1 MEEVNRL
8 MKAVDG
14 LEDAVEDAVYSIN
27 LLTEILDSSPLREKA
42 SNSDNIHEK
51 NKQEFRDFIKR
62 KARR

>member
-8 MKAVDG
+8 VKALDE
-14 LEDAVEDAVYSIN
+14 LEDAVEDATYSIN
-27 LLTEILDSSPLREKA
+27 LLTEIYDGSPLREKA

>member
-8 MKAVDG
+8 VKALDE
-14 LEDAVEDAVYSIN
+14 LEDTVEDAAYSIN
-27 LLTEILDSSPLREKA
+27 LLTEIFDSSPLREKA

>member
-1 MEEVNRL
+1 MKEVNRL
-8 MKAVDG
+8 VKALDE
-14 LEDAVEDAVYSIN
+14 LEDTVEDAAYSIN
-27 LLTEILDSSPLREKA
+27 LLTEIFDSSPLREKA

>member
-1 MEEVNRL
+1 MEEANRL
-8 MKAVDG
+8 MKAIDG

-27 LLTEILDSSPLREKA
+27 LLTEILDTTPLREKA
-42 SNSDNIHEK
+42 SNSDSIQEK